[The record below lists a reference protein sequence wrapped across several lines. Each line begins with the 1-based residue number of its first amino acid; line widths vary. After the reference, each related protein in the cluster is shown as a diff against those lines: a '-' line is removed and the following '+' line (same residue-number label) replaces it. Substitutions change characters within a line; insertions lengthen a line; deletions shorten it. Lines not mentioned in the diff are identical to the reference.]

1 VSAIEVRCPSCK
13 TEARFEGIV
22 PFRAECEKCAADL
35 HVCITCRFYDRY
47 VENECREDQA
57 DPVANKDRRNLCE
70 YWRPLDIGGGGVDD
84 EAARAKAKL
93 AAAFGLQTPSAAPQ
107 SPNAAS
113 PASAPSAADEAKRKL
128 EELFKKK

>member
-1 VSAIEVRCPSCK
+1 MSSLLVRCPACK
-13 TEARFEGIV
+13 TEATFAGIV

-47 VENECREDQA
+47 VENECRENQA

-70 YWRPLDIGGGGVDD
+70 YWRPLEVGDAVDD

-93 AAAFGLQTPSAAPQ
+93 AAAFGLRPTS
-107 SPNAAS
+107 ST
-113 PASAPSAADEAKRKL
+113 PASSTGGPSAADEAKRKL